1 VSIKSGT
8 LHGTTGA
15 LHIARRAAADA
26 TQIHDT
32 RQLPA
37 LREVVENDR
46 HLTDSAA
53 QFDEP
58 SAPLGLLD
66 GAAGIA
72 LALDDSG
79 PGWDTCL
86 LTS

>member
-1 VSIKSGT
+1 MC
-8 LHGTTGA
+8 
-15 LHIARRAAADA
+15 R
-26 TQIHDT
+26 
-32 RQLPA
+32 
-37 LREVVENDR
+37 NDR
-46 HLTDSAA
+46 HVTDSAA